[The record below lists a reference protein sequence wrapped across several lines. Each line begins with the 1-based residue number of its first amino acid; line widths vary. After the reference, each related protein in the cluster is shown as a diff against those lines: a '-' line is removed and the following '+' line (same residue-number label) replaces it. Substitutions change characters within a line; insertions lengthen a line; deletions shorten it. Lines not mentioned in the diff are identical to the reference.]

1 VDKTNIAIGLL
12 LFSTQALSQ
21 NYFVPPIESDAV
33 ANSIPVAESYTT
45 VPRVTK
51 TQTVKP
57 IFSNDASQLEQLQQ
71 FQPTVTYTENE
82 KRGIDVANKQRGKQ
96 LDVFESADGS
106 VQYVYGQAIAVIVC
120 APLRL
125 CNLTLQ
131 EGEIVND
138 VNLGDTQRWSVT
150 PSVSGEPPNQVVHAV
165 IKPSDVG
172 LQTSMIITTDRRVYH
187 LTLKSSETDY
197 MPSVSFHYP
206 VTQANEW
213 DNLIKT
219 QRNAVAEAESVLIAQ
234 QQADAKASVQGTP
247 RLGVVVDDL
256 NFNYKVSKG
265 RFKWRPLRVF
275 DDGIRTFIELPVSA
289 LNGDLP
295 IVLASDSTEEI
306 VNYRLK
312 DNRYIVDGVSQRL
325 IMLRNVGRNQERLTI
340 DRR

>member
-1 VDKTNIAIGLL
+1 VDKENIAIASL
-12 LFSTQALSQ
+12 LFFSSGVFGQ
-21 NYFVPPIESDAV
+21 NYFVPPIVTEIESSSHV
-33 ANSIPVAESYTT
+33 GVVETYST

-51 TQTVKP
+51 VQSGKP
-57 IFSNDASQLEQLQQ
+57 LFSSEVPLALQ
-71 FQPTVTYTENE
+71 PPRVRYTENE
-82 KRGIDVANKQRGKQ
+82 KRSIDVANKQRGKQ
-96 LDVFESADGS
+96 LDVFESDDGS
-106 VQYVYGQAIAVIVC
+106 VQYVFGQAIAVIVC

-125 CNLTLQ
+125 CNLQLQ

-150 PSVSGEPPNQVVHAV
+150 PSVSGESPNQVVHAV

-187 LTLKSSETDY
+187 LTLKSSATDY

-219 QRNAVAEAESVLIAQ
+219 QRDAAATAQSAAVAE
-234 QQADAKASVQGTP
+234 QQAQAQSQNRGTP
-247 RLGVVVDDL
+247 RLGIVVDDL
-256 NFNYKVSKG
+256 NFDYRISRG
-265 RFKWRPLRVF
+265 RFNWRPLRVF
-275 DDGIRTFIELPVSA
+275 DDGIRTFIELPDSA

-295 IVLASDSTEEI
+295 IVLAADSTEEI

-312 DNRYIVDGVSQRL
+312 ENRYIVDGISQRL
-325 IMLRNVGRNQERLTI
+325 IMLRNVGRNQQRLTI
-340 DRR
+340 ERR